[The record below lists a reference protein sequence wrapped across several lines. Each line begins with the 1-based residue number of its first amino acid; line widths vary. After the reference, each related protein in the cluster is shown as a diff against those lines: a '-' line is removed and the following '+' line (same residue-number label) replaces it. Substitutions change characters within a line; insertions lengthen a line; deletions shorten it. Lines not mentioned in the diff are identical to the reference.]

1 MCYLTCICRS
11 CNYCIA
17 LRRLYYGCNIVK
29 PYCRVP
35 YNVHLLFERNSFVIS
50 DSDSGNFFSLH
61 MSTLAEE
68 LASALALGTCLL
80 ETSSTPSNSLDL
92 KSVLHSRLLKY
103 YACLE
108 SGDGVKEELRES
120 STLEEMQ
127 FLTAKE
133 ALSVVQKVHHILDI
147 EDAKTNGTPDQ
158 VPSIGTR
165 DLAQLRTLLS
175 LVFKWGIE
183 PLFNRVVLA
192 SPVISTAS
200 TKAKIVDVSQGTDAY
215 QFLFEFVT
223 SVFLLIFPRGIQGQ
237 VSQTLITTTILHRHV
252 SDLLNPSIA
261 LGWFPE
267 PLSSNSFPIMHEM
280 RPFVIHLLKLYV

>member
-1 MCYLTCICRS
+1 MNT
-11 CNYCIA
+11 
-17 LRRLYYGCNIVK
+17 
-29 PYCRVP
+29 
-35 YNVHLLFERNSFVIS
+35 
-50 DSDSGNFFSLH
+50 
-61 MSTLAEE
+61 
-68 LASALALGTCLL
+68 LASALAEGACLL
-80 ETSSTPSNSLDL
+80 EKPTPSNNSADL

-108 SGDGVKEELRES
+108 SQDQDGVKEELRES
-120 STLEEMQ
+120 SSLEEMQ
-127 FLTAKE
+127 ILTAKG
-133 ALSVVQKVHHILDI
+133 ALSVVQKVHHVLDI
-147 EDAKTNGTPDQ
+147 EDAKTKGTTDQ

-192 SPVISTAS
+192 LPVINTAN
-200 TKAKIVDVSQGTDAY
+200 TKAKIVDVSQGSDDY
-215 QFLFEFVT
+215 RFLSESVT

-261 LGWFPE
+261 LGWLPE
-267 PLSSNSFPIMHEM
+267 PLSSSSFPIIHEM
-280 RPFVIHLLKLYV
+280 RPFVIHLLKLYVWKDF